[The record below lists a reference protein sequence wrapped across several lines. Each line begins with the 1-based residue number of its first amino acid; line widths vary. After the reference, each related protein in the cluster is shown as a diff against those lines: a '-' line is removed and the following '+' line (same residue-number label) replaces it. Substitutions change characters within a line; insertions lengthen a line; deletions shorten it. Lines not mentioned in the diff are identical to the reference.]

1 MLLKLFSG
9 TAGVPPANAPQARSP
24 SEAATNSFSRFALT
38 CGRGARVLTEEL
50 ELFSRAPMPGSEYFR
65 LALSGDSCFQ
75 IRLPLRQL
83 LSHPF
88 QRCLCGIGE

>member
-1 MLLKLFSG
+1 MPLALLRDRGRPARKRA
-9 TAGVPPANAPQARSP
+9 AGAQ
-24 SEAATNSFSRFALT
+24 SFGGRYQFIFAL
-38 CGRGARVLTEEL
+38 RAHLRAGARVLTEEL